1 MNTQGPLDGINAQ
14 LDASAD
20 QATAKLLLL
29 RLGEVEGQSPE
40 DSIREVILRVQRD
53 ALFVT
58 ASLAQAMSPEAAA
71 PTDNRTSR
79 WASSDGEVSFL

>member
-1 MNTQGPLDGINAQ
+1 MQGPLDGITAQ

-40 DSIREVILRVQRD
+40 DSIREIIIRVQRD
-53 ALFVT
+53 TLFVAT
-58 ASLAQAMSPEAAA
+58 SLAQAMAPEAAA
-71 PTDNRTSR
+71 PTDNRGSR

>member
-1 MNTQGPLDGINAQ
+1 MQGPLDGITAQ

-40 DSIREVILRVQRD
+40 DSIREIVLRVQRD
-53 ALFVT
+53 ALFVAT
-58 ASLAQAMSPEAAA
+58 SLAQALLPDA
-71 PTDNRTSR
+71 PATDNRGNR
-79 WASSDGEVSFL
+79 WSSDGESVSFL